1 FADKVTGGLPEPWS
15 TSVRAAARSNA
26 GQVPRALAGAVREAA
41 PGSAAWRVCGGLIS
55 VWQWL
60 LTVLAVGGV
69 VWAVVIAV
77 AHGGREKSTLLGDVS
92 LIPWLLVMAAAVL
105 LLGFPTPPGLPTLA
119 AGADERQR

>member
-1 FADKVTGGLPEPWS
+1 VW
-15 TSVRAAARSNA
+15 
-26 GQVPRALAGAVREAA
+26 
-41 PGSAAWRVCGGLIS
+41 WRLIT

-92 LIPWLLVMAAAVL
+92 LIPWLLVMAAALL
-105 LLGFPTPPGLPTLA
+105 LLGFLTASGCRNMAVVA
-119 AGADERQR
+119 AERERQQAEEAMRARIAVATRNTVLTPAGQEIAQYERFRKDLAVAEASRQT